1 MAHFT
6 ISNKVDHNIFA
17 EFLAVLGGNSESVCN
32 VVHRVCVDME
42 DGAADRRGDLRAV
55 DAGPCSVWSSSKAD
69 LVIDDDMDGSAD
81 CVVLERLH
89 LEALVNDSL
98 TGNGCISMHDNRDDL
113 LAIFLLTAEEMLFST
128 GAALHAR
135 IDGFQVR
142 RVRHQGHLDF
152 VASIAIASAE
162 GRSKMVLDIASLR
175 VNSLSSLLW
184 LNALEL
190 GHDDLHGLP
199 DYVGEGIESASMC
212 HSNDEG
218 SGALL
223 NCGVDAEFEA
233 WDESFAAL
241 EAKSF
246 HSIKFAS
253 HECAPLMRPVQ
264 TLVHMN
270 LFTF

>member
-1 MAHFT
+1 
-6 ISNKVDHNIFA
+6 
-17 EFLAVLGGNSESVCN
+17 
-32 VVHRVCVDME
+32 
-42 DGAADRRGDLRAV
+42 
-55 DAGPCSVWSSSKAD
+55 
-69 LVIDDDMDGSAD
+69 
-81 CVVLERLH
+81 
-89 LEALVNDSL
+89 
-98 TGNGCISMHDNRDDL
+98 MHDNRDDF
-113 LAIFLLTAEEMLFST
+113 LAIFLLAAEEMLLST

-162 GRSKMVLDIASLR
+162 GRSKMVLDISSLR
-175 VNSLSSLLW
+175 VDSLSSLLW
-184 LNALEL
+184 LDALEL

-199 DYVGEGIESASMC
+199 DYVGEGVESASMC

-241 EAKSF
+241 ETKSF

-253 HECAPLMRPVQ
+253 HECAPLVRPVQ
-264 TLVHMN
+264 TLVHVN

>member
-1 MAHFT
+1 
-6 ISNKVDHNIFA
+6 
-17 EFLAVLGGNSESVCN
+17 
-32 VVHRVCVDME
+32 
-42 DGAADRRGDLRAV
+42 
-55 DAGPCSVWSSSKAD
+55 
-69 LVIDDDMDGSAD
+69 
-81 CVVLERLH
+81 
-89 LEALVNDSL
+89 
-98 TGNGCISMHDNRDDL
+98 MHDNRDDL
-113 LAIFLLTAEEMLFST
+113 LAVFLLTAEEMLLST
-128 GAALHAR
+128 RTALHAR

-175 VNSLSSLLW
+175 VDSLGSLLW

-199 DYVGEGIESASMC
+199 DYVGKGVESASMC

-223 NCGVDAEFEA
+223 NCGVDAEFETR
-233 WDESFAAL
+233 DESFAAL
-241 EAKSF
+241 ETKSF

-253 HECAPLMRPVQ
+253 HECAPLMGPVQ
-264 TLVHMN
+264 TLVHVN